1 MNIIYFL
8 LIISLSVS
16 LIFFL
21 AFILSVKS
29 GQFDDTH
36 TPSVRILFED
46 ELVKPNI
53 KIDNKMIHDD

>member
-16 LIFFL
+16 LFFFL
-21 AFILSVKS
+21 VFILSVMS

-46 ELVKPNI
+46 ELVKPDI